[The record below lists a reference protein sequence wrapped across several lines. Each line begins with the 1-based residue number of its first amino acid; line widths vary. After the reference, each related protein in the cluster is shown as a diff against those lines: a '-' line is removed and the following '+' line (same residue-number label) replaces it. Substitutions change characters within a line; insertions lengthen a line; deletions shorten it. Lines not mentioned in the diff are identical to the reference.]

1 MADAFSTGWA
11 IFRKSITQIIYNL
24 PDAFKISGPLW
35 ILIYLASIF
44 TGQAFSTDA
53 GVTKLNPGSALLTL
67 LATLL
72 IICGFCWVAI
82 LWHRFMLLNEGS
94 DNLVAKWNG
103 SRIWSYFK
111 YLFFIGLA
119 VLVIAAIP
127 YSIIIF
133 MLSDVLINNPVVGL
147 LFGIIVSVIFYYL
160 SLRFGLVLPSVAL
173 DKPVTLGDSF
183 SETESCK
190 GAILVASVLLVGLS
204 IVVGQ
209 LIQISGVNQ
218 YTFQLPSFLTN
229 WFFTMTGISILT
241 TLYGF
246 LIEKRGL
253 T

>member
-11 IFRKSITQIIYNL
+11 IFKKSITQIVYNL

-35 ILIYLASIF
+35 ILIYLITYAIRQSVPTQAGVPEMSPGLGLLIFLASI
-44 TGQAFSTDA
+44 
-53 GVTKLNPGSALLTL
+53 
-67 LATLL
+67 L

-94 DNLVAKWNG
+94 DNLVGKWNG
-103 SRIWSYFK
+103 SRVWSYFK

-127 YSIIIF
+127 YFIIIF
-133 MLSDVLINNPVVGL
+133 MLSNVLINNPVFGL

-173 DKPVTLGDSF
+173 DKPVTLGTSF
-183 SETESCK
+183 SNTDSNK
-190 GAILVASVLLVGLS
+190 GAILVASILLVGFT
-204 IVVGQ
+204 IVIGQ
-209 LIQISGVNQ
+209 LLQLTGIDQ
-218 YTFQLPSFLTN
+218 YTLQLPSFIAN

-241 TLYGF
+241 TLYGYVV
-246 LIEKRGL
+246 EKRKL
-253 T
+253 V